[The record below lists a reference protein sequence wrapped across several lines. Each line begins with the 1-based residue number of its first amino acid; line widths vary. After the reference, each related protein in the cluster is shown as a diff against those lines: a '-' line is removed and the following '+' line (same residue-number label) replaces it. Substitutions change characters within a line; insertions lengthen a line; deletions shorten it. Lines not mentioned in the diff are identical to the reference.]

1 MSKVFYDRLGR
12 PHKLK
17 GEATNSS
24 SKPSISSKEPARETR
39 GASKKTRQSPD
50 DTKQKRPSHT
60 RPERSEKRREPE
72 RFMGTVD
79 KNKRGS
85 AYLIFDRRDLK
96 DILIPRSYQEGLF
109 HGDRVEVA
117 VSKRG
122 DIEEIEVLSHRFRE
136 IYGRI
141 QFISTR
147 SGKSIPI
154 LHYERKRAIEQLP
167 ITNIETTQAKAGD
180 WVKASVHFP
189 EDGERGGPEAEII
202 EVFGPDL
209 PASQDVAMVA
219 GEFNLNEHHT
229 EAAEEEARSYT
240 IEVPGS
246 DEEGRT
252 DLRHLPF
259 MTIDGET
266 ARDFDDAVYVENL
279 GGQGFRLWV
288 AIADVSHYVRPG
300 TALDSEAYER
310 GTSVYFPERAFHMLP
325 SSLSEELCSLK
336 PGVPRL
342 TMAVSIDYSRDGDIG
357 ETELYSAIIQ
367 SRRRATYTEIHL
379 EMENG
384 GQHKDLRAL
393 YELLKKKRSDRGSLD
408 FDFPE
413 PVIALDE
420 ETGEPYGS
428 SIRARN
434 DAHRLIEEFMIAAN
448 EAVSEWMINKGL
460 PFIFRIHESPSVE
473 ALERFRKLA
482 KTVGVQLGDKGGVP
496 KPKEL
501 STFLSRL
508 QGHEAQDMLS
518 QALLRSLRQAIY
530 SPIHDEH
537 YGLASTGYTHFTSP
551 IRRYPDLV
559 VHRLLRAALENEPL
573 VGPEEEKKLAEITE
587 HCSYRERI
595 AQEAEREAN
604 RFKQIRL
611 IKKHL
616 GEIFEGKI
624 VGMTE
629 RGMFV
634 QILNPY
640 CEGFLSVEAL
650 NDDWYQF
657 NEDRMVMAGRRK
669 KRMFRVGQKMQ
680 IQVTRVDLDQRQIEF
695 GMAENKDIEDS
706 DDRSVAPSDRPK
718 PNFKMKSGE
727 GKGAPGG
734 GHREPKENK
743 GPWGKKKGKKKS
755 QGAKSG
761 RRR

>member
-17 GEATNSS
+17 GESTHSS
-24 SKPSISSKEPARETR
+24 PQAPISPQKAPQETR
-39 GASKKTRQSPD
+39 GASKKNRQAPD
-50 DTKQKRPSHT
+50 VTLQKRPS
-60 RPERSEKRREPE
+60 PPLPGKKEPKRGAE

-109 HGDRVEVA
+109 HGDRVQVQ

-122 DIEEIEVLSHRFRE
+122 DIDEIEVLAHRFRE
-136 IYGRI
+136 IFGRI
-141 QFISTR
+141 QFIATR

-167 ITNIETTQAKAGD
+167 ITNIDEVKAKAGD

-189 EDGERGGPEAEII
+189 EAGEKGSPEAEIL

-219 GEFNLNEHHT
+219 GEFNLIEHHT
-229 EAAEEEARSYT
+229 EAAEEEARSYS

-279 GGQGFRLWV
+279 GGKGFRLWV

-342 TMAVSIDYSRDGDIG
+342 TMAVSIDYGRNGEIG

-379 EMENG
+379 EMETG

-393 YELLKKKRSDRGSLD
+393 YEILKKSRSDRGSLD

-448 EAVSEWMINKGL
+448 EAVTEWMIAKGL
-460 PFIFRIHESPSVE
+460 PFIYRIHESPSLE

-518 QALLRSLRQAIY
+518 HALLRSLRQAIY
-530 SPIHDEH
+530 SSTHDEH

-573 VGPEEEKKLAEITE
+573 VGPEEETKLAEITE
-587 HCSYRERI
+587 HCSYRERV

-657 NEDRMVMAGRRK
+657 NEERMVMAGRRK

-695 GMAENKDIEDS
+695 GMAENKDLV
-706 DDRSVAPSDRPK
+706 DDDEVIGSVSDRPK
-718 PNFKMKSGE
+718 PQFKMKSAKQDGAE
-727 GKGAPGG
+727 GAAPRG
-734 GHREPKENK
+734 PKENK